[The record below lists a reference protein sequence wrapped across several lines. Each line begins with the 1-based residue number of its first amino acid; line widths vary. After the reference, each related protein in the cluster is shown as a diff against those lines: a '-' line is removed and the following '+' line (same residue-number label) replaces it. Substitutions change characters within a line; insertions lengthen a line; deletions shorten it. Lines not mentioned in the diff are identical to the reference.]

1 MCKTCVAYENMSKK
15 ASEQEAYF
23 KNVKRKEESCAEKA
37 KDKERASLLT
47 YNNSK
52 VTTSLTFSET
62 HISGDRKHDYH
73 AVHHFFPHGITHL
86 ATVHHFKCVCFN
98 QFSDGCASQYKSKG
112 PFLDRSNNDTLTE
125 HHYYAN

>member
-1 MCKTCVAYENMSKK
+1 MPKKDMCKTCVAYENMSKK

-73 AVHHFFPHGITHL
+73 AVHQENVLTNVKPI
-86 ATVHHFKCVCFN
+86 
-98 QFSDGCASQYKSKG
+98 
-112 PFLDRSNNDTLTE
+112 NNICI
-125 HHYYAN
+125 A